1 MLTVEKDSS
10 MTPDL
15 VAELEDAV
23 RRVVTG
29 VRDPE
34 LMRQAAEEM
43 DAGREEIRNRLGEM
57 SIAVE
62 LVRETR
68 DQR

>member
-1 MLTVEKDSS
+1 MLTVEKNSS
-10 MTPDL
+10 INPEL

-23 RRVVTG
+23 RRLATG
-29 VRDPE
+29 VRDPQ
-34 LMRQAAEEM
+34 LMRQAAKEM

-57 SIAVE
+57 SVAVD

-68 DQR
+68 EQ